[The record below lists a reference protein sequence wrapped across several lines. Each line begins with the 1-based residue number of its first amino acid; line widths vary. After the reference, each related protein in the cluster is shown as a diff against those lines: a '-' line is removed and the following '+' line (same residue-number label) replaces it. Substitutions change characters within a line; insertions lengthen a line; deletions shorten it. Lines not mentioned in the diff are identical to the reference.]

1 MVAHVYSSI
10 FKKENLF
17 LRILGYTAFKL
28 ARVTSDSVSFLKT
41 LNEDNNVVVMAAIA

>member
-1 MVAHVYSSI
+1 MVAHVYHSI

-17 LRILGYTAFKL
+17 LLILGYTAFKL
-28 ARVTSDSVSFLKT
+28 ARVASDSVSFLRT